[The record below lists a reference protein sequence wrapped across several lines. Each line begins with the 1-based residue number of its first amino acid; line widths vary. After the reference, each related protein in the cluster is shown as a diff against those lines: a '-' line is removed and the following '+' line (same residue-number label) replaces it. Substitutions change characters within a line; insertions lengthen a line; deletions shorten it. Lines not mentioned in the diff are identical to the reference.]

1 MFVLAKAPNG
11 LWQLEQ
17 YRISHSPCIPGA
29 WLYRPPPGSHFLLD
43 HAGTQQ
49 YGFGA
54 AKTLG
59 PQSFKIPST
68 IIIFIMII
76 SNSLGIVGLMQIICT
91 RPPAQ

>member
-17 YRISHSPCIPGA
+17 YRISHGLCTPGA

-54 AKTLG
+54 SKTLG
-59 PQSFKIPST
+59 PT
-68 IIIFIMII
+68 
-76 SNSLGIVGLMQIICT
+76 
-91 RPPAQ
+91 